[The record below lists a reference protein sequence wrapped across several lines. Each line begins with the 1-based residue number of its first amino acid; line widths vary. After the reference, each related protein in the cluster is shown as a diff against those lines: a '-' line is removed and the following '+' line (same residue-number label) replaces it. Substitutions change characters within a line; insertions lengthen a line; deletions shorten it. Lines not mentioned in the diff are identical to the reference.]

1 MLFYQSQL
9 FDYICLFRSEPMTVE
24 FRQFS
29 KKKTLWFMA
38 SPVETL
44 LQENEVISTT
54 HRWKKKCDEGNG
66 DL

>member
-1 MLFYQSQL
+1 
-9 FDYICLFRSEPMTVE
+9 
-24 FRQFS
+24 
-29 KKKTLWFMA
+29 MA

-54 HRWKKKCDEGNG
+54 HWCKKNVMKETAICECIFKKGHLSSVS